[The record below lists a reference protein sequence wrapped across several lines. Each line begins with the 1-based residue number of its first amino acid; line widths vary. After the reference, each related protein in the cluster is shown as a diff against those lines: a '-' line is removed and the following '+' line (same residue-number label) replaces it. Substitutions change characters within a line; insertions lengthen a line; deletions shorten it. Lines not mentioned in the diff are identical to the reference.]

1 MAPSSGDA
9 WRPVRSPHA
18 ETLTISAETRLL
30 VVAPHPDDELL
41 AAGGL
46 IQRVHAAGGTVRIV
60 YLTDGEGYPE
70 GVEAE
75 NHVSAPTAGDYRGYG
90 RRRQGEARHALAALH
105 VDDSWLK
112 FLSFPDGG
120 LCRLMTTYWSER
132 ASAYESPYTRRD
144 RPPPSNVVV
153 PATAYR
159 GEDLTQ
165 ELARLIGDLRP
176 TVIAVPRKEDQHPDH
191 CAAWFFVADALG
203 DVERV
208 RRDYR
213 VDVITYVVHYD
224 NWPFQN
230 SGSDLVPPPGIAA
243 GPSGWIRLTLTES
256 EIAGQRTA
264 LAKFETQVRV
274 MGWFLNGFTR
284 RNELFSRPADRRV
297 VLPIRRSPCCRD

>member
-30 VVAPHPDDELL
+30 VVA
-41 AAGGL
+41 
-46 IQRVHAAGGTVRIV
+46 
-60 YLTDGEGYPE
+60 
-70 GVEAE
+70 
-75 NHVSAPTAGDYRGYG
+75 
-90 RRRQGEARHALAALH
+90 
-105 VDDSWLK
+105 
-112 FLSFPDGG
+112 
-120 LCRLMTTYWSER
+120 
-132 ASAYESPYTRRD
+132 
-144 RPPPSNVVV
+144 
-153 PATAYR
+153 ATAYR

-230 SGSDLVPPPGIAA
+230 SGSD
-243 GPSGWIRLTLTES
+243 
-256 EIAGQRTA
+256 
-264 LAKFETQVRV
+264 
-274 MGWFLNGFTR
+274 
-284 RNELFSRPADRRV
+284 
-297 VLPIRRSPCCRD
+297 